1 MTDFAGAA
9 GSIFNAFGDFAEAE
23 GYKTAA
29 SLEKQNAGYERLS
42 GEIQLTAQNR
52 KIYQTIGSEEAATGA
67 NGLTNSGSALSVLRS
82 SQQQAGL
89 ERGLTEL
96 QTNINV
102 NSSLERAAADT
113 AQATAKEA
121 SGAGSIISGVLG
133 LFGI

>member
-1 MTDFAGAA
+1 MVDFAGAA
-9 GSIFNAFGDFAEAE
+9 GSIFNAFGDFAEAA
-23 GYKTAA
+23 GYSKAA

-42 GEIQLTAQNR
+42 GEIQLAATNR
-52 KIYQTIGSEEAATGA
+52 QIYQTIGAEEAGTAA

-89 ERGLTEL
+89 QKGLLEL

-102 NSSLERAAADT
+102 NSSLERAAADE
-113 AQATAKEA
+113 ADATAKEVGGVGSLV
-121 SGAGSIISGVLG
+121 SGALG

>member
-9 GSIFNAFGDFAEAE
+9 GSIFSAFGDFAEAA
-23 GYKTAA
+23 GYNTAA

-52 KIYQTIGSEEAATGA
+52 QIYQTIGAEEAGTGA

-89 ERGLTEL
+89 QRGLTEL

-102 NSSLERAAADT
+102 NSSLERAAADS
-113 AQATAKEA
+113 AQATAKTI
-121 SGAGSIISGVLG
+121 GGIGGIISGALG